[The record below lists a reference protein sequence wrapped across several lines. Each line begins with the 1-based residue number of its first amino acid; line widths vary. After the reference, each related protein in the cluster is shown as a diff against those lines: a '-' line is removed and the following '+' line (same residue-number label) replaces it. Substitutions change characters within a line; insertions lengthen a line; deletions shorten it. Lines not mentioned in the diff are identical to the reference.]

1 VDLNRVD
8 TTTGIGEDRAHK
20 EVAQVAQVP
29 TAICMVEVLTQLMVV
44 LRAQLP
50 LLDLEFLE

>member
-20 EVAQVAQVP
+20 EVAQVP

>member
-20 EVAQVAQVP
+20 EVDLVAQVP

-50 LLDLEFLE
+50 LLDQEFLE